1 MAEPGNPPE
10 PDEAPESGKA
20 PEPGKPA
27 EAGSLR
33 ELAEKALLAGLSL
46 LDAAKDQAQEAVGS
60 KTGPP
65 LKERAQGAITGVA
78 GDLGFVT
85 RDRYEELELK
95 VAQLEHRL
103 RLLEQRDLP
112 PADSPE
118 Q

>member
-1 MAEPGNPPE
+1 MRRPSP
-10 PDEAPESGKA
+10 GKA

-103 RLLEQRDLP
+103 RLLEQRDPP